1 MPDTA
6 IHAATADRVVLA
18 TINYLRRPA
27 AGAKPTRYVAEPP
40 PGVPRSNIEADPRT
54 VPVRD
59 GRGREP
65 EFTLDRHGFALL
77 RAPSRVRDFYDEARV
92 MGDYRPEVEALL
104 RAELGATRVVA
115 FDHNVR
121 NAGRAAFDAAL
132 REPAKRVRND
142 YTPRSAVQRVRDLL
156 PEEAEHVLRHRF
168 AIVNLWR
175 PIATVEESPLALAEG
190 PSVPAADLVPSDLVF
205 ADRVGE
211 TTSVTWGPSHRWV
224 YFSRLTPDE
233 ALLIKCHDSATDGR
247 ARLSVHG
254 AFDDPTSPPDA
265 PPRESIEV
273 RTLVSWAPLLPADA

>member
-6 IHAATADRVVLA
+6 IPAAAADRAVLA

-27 AGAKPTRYVAEPP
+27 GGAKPTRHVAEPP

-59 GRGREP
+59 GRGRED

-77 RAPSRVRDFYDEARV
+77 RAPSRVRDFYDEARI
-92 MGDYRPEVEALL
+92 MSDYRREVEALL
-104 RAELGATRVVA
+104 RAELGATRVLA

-121 NAGRAAFDAAL
+121 NAGRAASDPAL
-132 REPAKRVRND
+132 REPAKRVHND
-142 YTPRSAVQRVRDLL
+142 YTPRSAAQRVRDLL
-156 PEEAEHVLRHRF
+156 PEEAELVLRHRF

-190 PSVPAADLVPSDLVF
+190 PSVPDADLVPSDLVY

-211 TTSVTWGPSHRWV
+211 TTSVTWSPSHRWV